1 MKYLIAE
8 LDSSKINLNYYEFNA
23 ENELNQYIE
32 TALGDIHSPVIEV
45 RLYRLEKIGSR
56 VSSIQWTAEKKTKIK
71 STGYDM
77 NVIANPPKSRGK
89 RSTWTEEEKVY
100 LREARQMGMSYRGI
114 ADKLGRSIHA
124 VQVYAS
130 RIRCS

>member
-8 LDSSKINLNYYEFNA
+8 LDSSKNLNYYEFNA

-89 RSTWTEEEKVY
+89 RTAWTENEVTY
-100 LREARQMGMSYRGI
+100 MQEALKMGMSQKGI
-114 ADKLGRSIHA
+114 AHKLNRTTHA
-124 VQVYAS
+124 IQVKMS
-130 RIRCS
+130 RIKCN